1 MESRYGDVVRMDR
14 EYAACRFVVV
24 GLELARQAG
33 QFDVTAVAAL
43 AVQGE
48 DWAPQWRMH
57 ARVGPAPEGPPG
69 ATEESHSVVWAES
82 AAEALAAVDRKL
94 TSDPHVVVARLGTVE
109 AAVFRAQRASCPRL
123 ASQVVW
129 DALRLA
135 QIACPSVTEPAE
147 STLAAALGVGLPS
160 RGAPLTQAVWAT
172 SEICRRAVA
181 QGVAAGRWGTL
192 RQIDDLVGKRPPP
205 VEPEY
210 LPTGPVQESLFESQ

>member
-1 MESRYGDVVRMDR
+1 MDR

-48 DWAPQWRMH
+48 DWTPQWRVH
-57 ARVGPAPEGPPG
+57 ARVGPVPEGPPG
-69 ATEESHSVVWAES
+69 AAEESHSVVVWAES
-82 AAEALAAVDRKL
+82 AAEALAAVERKL
-94 TSDPHVVVARLGTVE
+94 TSDLHVVVARLGTVE

-147 STLAAALGVGLPS
+147 STLAAALGVDLPG
-160 RGAPLTQAVWAT
+160 RRAPLTQAVWAT

-181 QGVAAGRWGTL
+181 QGVTAGRWATL
-192 RQIDDLVGKRPPP
+192 RQIDNLVGKRPPP
-205 VEPEY
+205 VEQEF
-210 LPTGPVQESLFESQ
+210 LPTGPVQESLFENQ